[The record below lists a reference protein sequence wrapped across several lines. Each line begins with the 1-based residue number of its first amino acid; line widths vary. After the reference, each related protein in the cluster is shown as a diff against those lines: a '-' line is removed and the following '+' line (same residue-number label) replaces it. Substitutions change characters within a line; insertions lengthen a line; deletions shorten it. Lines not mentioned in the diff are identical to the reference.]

1 MTGLV
6 PGGVYSLFY
15 RTFGPDSVN
24 PVCGPVEPTVALTA
38 KSPERQTPDADSF
51 VSDSSG
57 GASFHARVAGR
68 LLDAAQF
75 QIVLIYHFDGNVYG
89 AVPTA
94 GEANGNC
101 QPTYGVDDMRQ
112 LVIIQK

>member
-1 MTGLV
+1 M
-6 PGGVYSLFY
+6 
-15 RTFGPDSVN
+15 
-24 PVCGPVEPTVALTA
+24 
-38 KSPERQTPDADSF
+38 
-51 VSDSSG
+51 SDSSG

-101 QPTYGVDDMRQ
+101 QPTYGVDAMCQ